1 MGLTPHKEPLKFPT
15 EEELRSCTEFL
26 EKNPHSV
33 QKWMHLADKYMQ
45 TFVENRF
52 NFLLPKAH
60 EFLGPVIYRYA
71 HDTEGFTR
79 YLLELRDTFSKQ
91 DLAWEQVQK
100 LQRRVNGRFVQQQR
114 RERSSRAVVKAIELH
129 GEADYHQRLQWVA
142 KLEHEWAGRRLLFL
156 DAYRDTHKKTRI
168 DTETRSELLAQF
180 WDIVDTEIFEGK
192 GLPPWN

>member
-1 MGLTPHKEPLKFPT
+1 
-15 EEELRSCTEFL
+15 
-26 EKNPHSV
+26 
-33 QKWMHLADKYMQ
+33 MQ
-45 TFVENRF
+45 TFVENRV

-60 EFLGPVIYRYA
+60 EVLGPVIHTYA
-71 HDTEGFTR
+71 HDTEGFTK

-156 DAYRDTHKKTRI
+156 DAYRDTRKKTRI
-168 DTETRSELLAQF
+168 DTETRAELLAQF

>member
-33 QKWMHLADKYMQ
+33 QKWMNLADKYMQ
-45 TFVENRF
+45 TFVENRV

-60 EFLGPVIYRYA
+60 EVLGPVIHTYA
-71 HDTEGFTR
+71 HDTEGFTK

-100 LQRRVNGRFVQQQR
+100 LQRRVNG
-114 RERSSRAVVKAIELH
+114 
-129 GEADYHQRLQWVA
+129 
-142 KLEHEWAGRRLLFL
+142 
-156 DAYRDTHKKTRI
+156 
-168 DTETRSELLAQF
+168 
-180 WDIVDTEIFEGK
+180 
-192 GLPPWN
+192 